1 MPYRDF
7 SSFHNIKL
15 LFGSPKEGLNYGYTC
30 TQNFQPVQNPSFDDD
45 FFLLFRRS
53 EYAAQI
59 ELACSKIFKGLM
71 GYGPELE
78 IIKENNEF
86 YIVSRK
92 IKNFREGCPDLKE
105 QSQFQNIKG
114 LAAMFII
121 CYFLCET
128 DMHSGNFGLQDTGGE
143 KRTFRIDMAE
153 SLNYEMLRD
162 TLTLSS
168 LQKIP
173 YIVEQHYHGVDESSL
188 PQNYVSSESFQSEK
202 IAMIKLI
209 ANTPFSFFEDIIR
222 TTITSDLYTHQQIML
237 DKCIALVDEEE
248 VISSMKNDFSK
259 IKANEFDIESLI
271 KLLKNRHEQWQ
282 FVALEKNLDQD
293 FSLANPLLFMKELN
307 VYHVNTSESEEDELS
322 YSEQGTSLNN
332 SYSGIGFFPSLKN
345 DDNEDHQSKTNNFI
359 RAT

>member
-30 TQNFQPVQNPSFDDD
+30 TPHLQPDQSPSFDDD
-45 FFLLFRRS
+45 YFLLFRRS

-71 GYGPELE
+71 DYGPELE

-86 YIVSRK
+86 YIASRR

-105 QSQFQNIKG
+105 QNQFQNIKG

-128 DMHSGNFGLQDTGGE
+128 DMHSGNFGLQDIGDE
-143 KRTFRIDMAE
+143 KRAFRIDMAE
-153 SLNYEMLRD
+153 SLDYEMLRT

-173 YIVEQHYHGVDESSL
+173 YIVEQHYHGVDQSSL
-188 PQNYVSSESFQSEK
+188 PQSYVSSESFQNEK
-202 IAMIKLI
+202 IA
-209 ANTPFSFFEDIIR
+209 R
-222 TTITSDLYTHQQIML
+222 
-237 DKCIALVDEEE
+237 V
-248 VISSMKNDFSK
+248 V
-259 IKANEFDIESLI
+259 
-271 KLLKNRHEQWQ
+271 
-282 FVALEKNLDQD
+282 
-293 FSLANPLLFMKELN
+293 
-307 VYHVNTSESEEDELS
+307 
-322 YSEQGTSLNN
+322 
-332 SYSGIGFFPSLKN
+332 
-345 DDNEDHQSKTNNFI
+345 
-359 RAT
+359 